1 MQYTELAVNVQ
12 DIVENTFTDAQMA
25 MLVRQAE
32 QKIYNTVQI
41 ANLRKNVYGQLT
53 ANNQYLSAPTD
64 FLSTYSLAVI
74 TDVTGGNINTGTYA
88 YLLNKDV
95 NFIREA
101 YPPPGSTGVPRH
113 YAIFGPRSD
122 IESELSFIVG
132 PTPDAAY
139 YVELHY
145 YYYPESIVQS
155 AIATLGAITAGSS
168 YTNGT
173 YFNVPLTG
181 GSGSGATAKI
191 VVSGGVV
198 TAVTLQN
205 PGVYYAVGNTLSCA
219 NTSIGGTGSGFS
231 IPVSTVSNA
240 NGITWLGDNFD
251 AALLNGTIVEAG
263 RFLKAEP
270 DQLAAY
276 NDMYGQSLLLLKNL
290 GDGKQRMDAYRDG
303 QVRNPVK

>member
-1 MQYTELAVNVQ
+1 VNYTDLIANVQ
-12 DIVENTFTDAQMA
+12 DIVENTFTNDQMA
-25 MLVRQAE
+25 MFVRQAE

-74 TDVTGGNINTGTYA
+74 TGVTGGNINTGTYA

-101 YPPPGSTGVPRH
+101 YPPPNSKGVPKH

-122 IESELSFIVG
+122 LETELSFIVG
-132 PTPDAAY
+132 PTPDSAY

-145 YYYPESIVQS
+145 YYYPESIV
-155 AIATLGAITAGSS
+155 TAQ
-168 YTNGT
+168 T
-173 YFNVPLTG
+173 
-181 GSGSGATAKI
+181 
-191 VVSGGVV
+191 
-198 TAVTLQN
+198 
-205 PGVYYAVGNTLSCA
+205 
-219 NTSIGGTGSGFS
+219 
-231 IPVSTVSNA
+231 
-240 NGITWLGDNFD
+240 TWLGDNFD
-251 AALLNGTIVEAG
+251 SALLNGTVVEAA
-263 RFLKAEP
+263 RFMKAEP
-270 DQLAAY
+270 DQIALY